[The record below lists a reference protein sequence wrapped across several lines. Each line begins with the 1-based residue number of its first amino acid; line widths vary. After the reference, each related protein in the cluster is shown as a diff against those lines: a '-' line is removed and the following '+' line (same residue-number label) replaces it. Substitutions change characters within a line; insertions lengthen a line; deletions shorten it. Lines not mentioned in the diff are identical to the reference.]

1 MLSRKSIR
9 EIKLMQEAGQI
20 VAKTLRFLQGML
32 APGITTA
39 YLDEQA
45 EKFILAQGATPAFKG
60 YRGFPASIC
69 ASINE
74 EIVHGLPSTKTLR
87 EGDIFKIDIGVRW
100 QGYIGDAAHTYPIG
114 KISKAAQ
121 NLLKTCEECLHL
133 GIQAAQ
139 PDKKVSD
146 ISRAVQQHA
155 EKNGYSVVREYTG
168 HGVGTSIHE
177 DPQVPNFVDKNWQ
190 SFDLLL
196 KPGYCLAIEPMVNI
210 GTYHTKTI
218 RRQGWDVVV
227 TRDRKLSAH
236 FEHSIAILENGPII
250 LTQETPVP
258 LS

>member
-1 MLSRKSIR
+1 MLSCKSIR

-20 VAKTLRFLQGML
+20 VAKTLHFLGDIL
-32 APGITTA
+32 APGVTTRF
-39 YLDEQA
+39 LDEQA

-60 YRGFPASIC
+60 YRGFPAAIC

-74 EIVHGLPSTKTLR
+74 EVVHGLPSTRALR

-100 QGYIGDAAHTYPIG
+100 QGYIGDAAKTYPIG

-121 NLLKTCEECLHL
+121 NLLKACEECLDL
-133 GIQAAQ
+133 GIQAAK
-139 PDKKVSD
+139 PGNKVSD
-146 ISRAVQQHA
+146 ISRAIQRHA
-155 EKNGYSVVREYTG
+155 EQNGYSVVREYTG
-168 HGVGTSIHE
+168 HGVGTAIHE

-190 SFDLLL
+190 SFDLIL

-210 GTYHTKTI
+210 GTYHTKTV
-218 RRQGWDVVV
+218 RRQGWDVVI

-258 LS
+258 LP